1 MSLTHFMYI
10 LIGMYVSI
18 CYVWQLYVKK
28 KYGKTTYRDRDQIIG
43 VIMSLVLALILYNV
57 NFLYPLALFVAF
69 VSQIGVTVWLIL
81 MIVHYTQLREV
92 NKELER
98 LIESKDETIK
108 DYDKITDELIDL
120 VKKDN
125 QSK

>member
-18 CYVWQLYVKK
+18 CYVWQLYEKK

-57 NFLYPLALFVAF
+57 NFLYPLALLTAF